1 MPGIRRWSR
10 RQILVPSHCNCL
22 DPRMDAE
29 RPQYPSDVVADGLDA
44 EVKLVR
50 DLLGRVAVLEQT

>member
-1 MPGIRRWSR
+1 
-10 RQILVPSHCNCL
+10 
-22 DPRMDAE
+22 MDAE

-50 DLLGRVAVLEQT
+50 DLLGRVAVLEHT